1 MPIRGTQGS
10 AYPYVSARA
19 IAIGR
24 KNIQRDMS
32 SVYHQSWGGPTQQ
45 PVNTAIATAVTNG
58 ILTATAGPNTTTIT
72 PALNGSLT
80 SGGVATLIPLYGP
93 WTGGRNVVITV
104 THGSAVVAE
113 SGVITGIDV
122 YGRQIQEAW
131 SVVAGTTS
139 RTFTGAKAF
148 KYVTSVTI
156 TAIADATAN
165 TNIVGDGAVLGL
177 DVRCAVGGTGAGL
190 KEVVSAALVAT
201 GVVTAFSPTLSG
213 WSTAFTAD
221 PRGTYTPA
229 TAPNGAAVY
238 DLWFLSDDP
247 EYSDTGKL
255 LSVG

>member
-1 MPIRGTQGS
+1 MPIKGTQGS

-19 IAIGR
+19 IAVGR
-24 KNIQRDMS
+24 KNVQRDMS
-32 SVYHQSWGGPTQQ
+32 SVYHQSWGGPAQQ
-45 PVNTAIATAVTNG
+45 PVNTAVAAKVTNG

-131 SVVAGTTS
+131 SVTAGTVS
-139 RTFTGAKAF
+139 KTFTGAKAF

-156 TAIADATAN
+156 TAVADATAN
-165 TNIVGDGAVLGL
+165 TNIVGDGDVLGL
-177 DVRCAVGGTGAGL
+177 DVRCALGGTGAAV
-190 KEVVSAALVAT
+190 KEVVSAALVVT
-201 GVVTAFSPTLSG
+201 GVIVGFSPTLSG

-221 PRGTYTPA
+221 PRGTYAPA
-229 TAPNGAAVY
+229 TIPNAAAVY

-247 EYSDTGKL
+247 EYSDTGKVL
-255 LSVG
+255 GQG